1 MHIIKKQKN
10 IQKNMLNRK
19 INLIPSILRLEPLDL
34 KEEEMKI
41 TDERKT
47 FFHLLNAGYTE
58 DEIKYIKKKCDKEG
72 IKYTPLSFPMEELLE
87 SKKELREHLDKKK
100 IKKMKKIIYEKFDIY
115 SKNKFMY

>member
-1 MHIIKKQKN
+1 
-10 IQKNMLNRK
+10 MLNRK
-19 INLIPSILRLEPLDL
+19 KNLMPSILRLEPLDL
-34 KEEEMKI
+34 KEDMKI
-41 TDERKT
+41 TEEKKT
-47 FFHLLNAGYTE
+47 FFHLLNAGFTE

-87 SKKELREHLDKKK
+87 SKKDLREHLDNKK

>member
-1 MHIIKKQKN
+1 MYIIKKQKN
-10 IQKNMLNRK
+10 IHKNMLNRK
-19 INLIPSILRLEPLDL
+19 INLIPSILKLEPLDL
-34 KEEEMKI
+34 EEEDMKI

-87 SKKELREHLDKKK
+87 SKKELREHLDKKSINK
-100 IKKMKKIIYEKFDIY
+100 LKKFVYNTFDTH

>member
-1 MHIIKKQKN
+1 
-10 IQKNMLNRK
+10 MLNRK
-19 INLIPSILRLEPLDL
+19 INLIPSILKLEPLDL
-34 KEEEMKI
+34 EEEDMKI
-41 TDERKT
+41 TEEKKT

-87 SKKELREHLDKKK
+87 SKKELREHLDKKN